1 MRTCWLV
8 LLAAFALAVAC
19 CGEKSAEPP
28 DTQKAAVRFDDPKEL
43 GKAFMDAVFKDP
55 GAAYSLCEDAYRD
68 SVSEDQFRSGLT
80 MMLPPADTIE
90 AVKFLAFEDGFQ
102 ESDGTTSCSCAYEVL
117 SSDEFQRRCE
127 VGVAEQDVQA
137 VRCARRASAG
147 SSARTEGWR
156 WVAEA
161 DWPGPGGGG

>member
-1 MRTCWLV
+1 MREAEMRTCWLV

-117 SSDEFQRRCE
+117 SSDEFQPKCE
-127 VGVAEQDVQA
+127 VGVEMVKSGDMYR
-137 VRCARRASAG
+137 VRRFTVS
-147 SSARTEGWR
+147 TPPE
-156 WVAEA
+156 
-161 DWPGPGGGG
+161 